1 MRKLSFV
8 LLALVGTMILGL
20 PLQSYADPQL
30 DILLNIA
37 TQARDNLGV
46 TISQTSNVS
55 NEINQLYKQGSDET
69 DQLATAVNQQD
80 STAAKQHFLA
90 AMKFFKETNDKINSL
105 NATVSN
111 DQQKVEIAQLRGEII
126 RLENMENLL
135 KNIATTNN
143 IQVDFTKF
151 DGLIQTAQQDLDSG
165 NVNDATTS
173 IKNANDFLVET
184 HNSLTEIAKE
194 RASEKAKD
202 FTQRQIERF
211 SNMNE
216 FNATV
221 TNTTSSTIPSLPP
234 TIPPPPI
241 SPPTFENTTVTNT
254 TSSTIPSLPPT
265 IPPPPISPPTFENTT
280 VTNTTSSNTIQQS
293 TSQSNVNPVV
303 GQNPEEMLAELKKL
317 VSEGK
322 VNEALKVIKMIE
334 AYQNEKLRMSEKMGQ
349 LQSSTTAPNVAENS
363 NTSTTTTP
371 QPPISPPQPTIPPTS
386 HENTTVTNTP
396 SSTIPPPPP
405 THGGNEQFNL
415 EKNKHDIRPHQ
426 GNDHQN
432 SKGQD

>member
-254 TSSTIPSLPPT
+254 TSS
-265 IPPPPISPPTFENTT
+265 
-280 VTNTTSSNTIQQS
+280 NTIQQS